1 VKCRVAD
8 SFVVGYSTDRVL
20 ETDDDE
26 GKTPADGSR
35 TRHEQKGGG
44 MSDEER
50 FPDEASKV
58 SRKEGTTG
66 DDVEGHVLRRKEDM
80 TGDDVE
86 GHLKRRREDAIG
98 DDVEGHL
105 KRRREDAIGEDAE
118 GGPQY

>member
-1 VKCRVAD
+1 MKVR
-8 SFVVGYSTDRVL
+8 L
-20 ETDDDE
+20 Q
-26 GKTPADGSR
+26 R
-35 TRHEQKGGG
+35 TGHESVHEQKGGG

-98 DDVEGHL
+98 
-105 KRRREDAIGEDAE
+105 EDAE